1 MAVQQWKHMFA
12 GRELLV
18 ERGRMASQANGA
30 LTLTY
35 GGTTVLATA
44 VMSRHPRQG
53 GGDFFPL
60 MVEFEEKL
68 YAAGKIKGS
77 RFVKREG
84 RATDEAVLTG
94 RLIDRTMRP
103 LFNQRMRNE
112 VQVVIT
118 VLSVDMEND
127 PDILGVLGASLALAT
142 SDIPWNGPVGA
153 VRVGIFEDG
162 FVFNPSYPQRKV
174 ATLDAVVAGTR
185 DRINMIEAGAS
196 EIPEKKLVE
205 ALETCQQELKDIIAF
220 QEKIIAEINP
230 KKTAVEI
237 PEFAGDLVEFTGS
250 YTKGKLEEA
259 IFQRDKSVMAQKLH
273 TLKEAYIEE
282 VGTKWPDDDAKKSQA
297 DFLFEEEI
305 SRIVHEEV
313 LKNERRPDGRRID
326 EVRDVSCEVSVLA
339 RTHGSSL
346 FNRGNTQALGVLT
359 LGAPGDEQIIEN
371 IEEAQEFKKHFI
383 FHYNFPPFSVGE
395 VKPMRGPSRRDIGHG
410 ALAERA
416 VTPLLPP
423 RDTFPYTIR
432 LVSEILSSNGS
443 SSMASVSAATLAL
456 MDGGVPIKKPAAGIA
471 MGLMVGEKG
480 AYKVLTDIQGPE
492 DHHGDMDFKVAGT
505 DAGITALQMDVKI
518 EGVTT
523 QMLEKA
529 FAQAREARLHI
540 LQEMKKSIAAPRS
553 DLSPYAPRIVTL
565 HINPEKIRDVIGP
578 GGKMINKIIAET
590 GVQIDIEDDGTVFV
604 TAVDQQASKKAI
616 DWIGQLTREVKVG
629 EIFEQGKVTR
639 LMDFGAFVEV
649 LPSQEGLVHISEMA
663 PWRVEHVEDV
673 VKVGDVIPVYV
684 KEIDDLG
691 RINLSLKI
699 ARNMLGQEH
708 PKAPEGS
715 AGSSGSRGG
724 GFYTPHEEN
733 GGGRAR
739 PSGGHPR
746 GGGGRGR

>member
-1 MAVQQWKHMFA
+1 MAVQKWKHTFA
-12 GRELLV
+12 GKELSV
-18 ERGRMASQANGA
+18 ERGRMASQANGSV
-30 LTLTY
+30 TLTY

-84 RATDEAVLTG
+84 KATDEAVLTG
-94 RLIDRTMRP
+94 RLIDRTVRP

-112 VQVVIT
+112 VQIVIT
-118 VLSVDMEND
+118 VLSIDGEND
-127 PDILGVLGASLALAT
+127 PDVLGILGASLALAT
-142 SDIPWNGPVGA
+142 SDIPWSGPLGA
-153 VRVGIFEDG
+153 VRVGISDG
-162 FVFNPSYPQRKV
+162 SFVFNPSYPQRKKT
-174 ATLDAVVAGTR
+174 TLDAVVAGTK
-185 DRINMIEAGAS
+185 DRINMIEAGAC

-220 QEKIIAEINP
+220 QEKIVAEINP
-230 KKTAVEI
+230 KKAAVEI
-237 PEFAGDLVEFTGS
+237 PEFAEDLVEFTRD
-250 YTKGKLEEA
+250 YTKGKLREA
-259 IFQRDKSVMAQKLH
+259 IFQHDKSIMAEKLH
-273 TLKEAYIEE
+273 TLKEAYILE
-282 VGTKWPDDDAKKSQA
+282 VGTKWPEDSSKKGQA

-313 LKNERRPDGRRID
+313 LKNEKRPDGRRMD
-326 EVRDVSCEVSVLA
+326 EVRDVSCEVGVLL

-416 VTPLLPP
+416 VASLLPP
-423 RDTFPYTIR
+423 RETFPYTIR
-432 LVSEILSSNGS
+432 VVSEILSSNGS
-443 SSMASVSAATLAL
+443 SSMASVSAASLAL
-456 MDGGVPIKKPAAGIA
+456 MDGGVPITKPAAGIA
-471 MGLMVGEKG
+471 MGLMTGENG

-505 DAGITALQMDVKI
+505 DEGITALQMDVKI
-518 EGVTT
+518 EGVTI

-540 LQEMKKSIAAPRS
+540 LEGMKKVIDKPRE
-553 DLSPYAPRIVTL
+553 DLSPYAPRIVTI

-578 GGKMINKIIAET
+578 GGKVINKIIAET
-590 GVQIDIEDDGTVFV
+590 GVQIDIEDDGSVFV

-616 DWIGQLTREVKVG
+616 DWILQLTREVKVG
-629 EIFEQGKVTR
+629 ELFEQGKVTR

-649 LPSQEGLVHISEMA
+649 LPNQEGLVHISEMA

-673 VKVGDVIPVYV
+673 VKVGDIIPVYV

-691 RINLSLKI
+691 RVNLSLKI
-699 ARNMLGQEH
+699 ARTMLGQEH

-715 AGSSGSRGG
+715 TNSSSSRGS
-724 GFYTPHEEN
+724 GFYAPHEER
-733 GGGRAR
+733 GGPHRR
-739 PSGGHPR
+739 PPGGHP
-746 GGGGRGR
+746 GGRGR